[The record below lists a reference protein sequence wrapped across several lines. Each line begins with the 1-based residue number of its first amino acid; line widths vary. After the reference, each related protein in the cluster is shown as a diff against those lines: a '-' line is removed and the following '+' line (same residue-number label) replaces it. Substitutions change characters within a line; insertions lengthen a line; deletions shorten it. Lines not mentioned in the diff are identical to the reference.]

1 MPIIAKLWF
10 FLLIILDFDVVL
22 IFLKPQTSIC
32 LKNFSLATRAFS
44 NSETAKLSCWQRRQE
59 ASDSFAQYCS
69 PWPSCPWPPCLPL
82 HHPPLTTIYLNRI
95 GPIETPADG
104 DNLVFLLIINK
115 GGRSRAHLKACISLN
130 VGDPRCLW
138 SWRQTQA
145 SPQDPLCSKLP
156 LPWPQT
162 AWQNSSSHRF
172 LMSDTDQPLYVTLA
186 FFSTAG
192 IFPLFLS
199 LTEIRSICSYRRYQT
214 SLKVQWVWQ
223 IAIT

>member
-1 MPIIAKLWF
+1 MLEQCERWKQCLQAVYSAVLASYLMVFVLFFFRQYFSCKTMPIIVKLRI

-95 GPIETPADG
+95 GLIETSADG

-115 GGRSRAHLKACISLN
+115 GSRSRAHLKACISLN
-130 VGDPRCLW
+130 VGDPRCL
-138 SWRQTQA
+138 
-145 SPQDPLCSKLP
+145 
-156 LPWPQT
+156 
-162 AWQNSSSHRF
+162 
-172 LMSDTDQPLYVTLA
+172 
-186 FFSTAG
+186 
-192 IFPLFLS
+192 
-199 LTEIRSICSYRRYQT
+199 RS
-214 SLKVQWVWQ
+214 
-223 IAIT
+223 